1 MTCIVAVSDG
11 RTVVIGGDSAAT
23 GENELRLRADR
34 KVFCTGGY
42 AIGFTRSYRMGQIL
56 RYGVD
61 YPSPPREGSA
71 EELERFMVV
80 EFVEAVR
87 RAFTEKGF
95 AKKARRG
102 SGEWSEEG
110 QEVGGLFLVGVAGEI
125 FEIREDFYVGR
136 PAKPYSAVGFGATAA
151 LGALHALESQR
162 TLSLRERAHQ
172 ALAAS
177 EEYCSAVR
185 GPFFFVEME
194 PGTDAGR
201 CGGARKGESG

>member
-23 GENELRLRADR
+23 REQELRLRADQ
-34 KVFCTGGY
+34 KVFRVGEY

-61 YPSPPREGSA
+61 YPPPPDSATA

-87 RAFTEKGF
+87 QAFGDKGF
-95 AKKARRG
+95 AKKARQG

-110 QEVGGLFLVGVAGEI
+110 QEVGGLFLVGVAGEV
-125 FEIREDFYVGR
+125 FEVREDFYVGR
-136 PAKPYSAVGFGATAA
+136 PAKPYSAVGHGATVA
-151 LGALHALESQR
+151 LGALHALESQANM
-162 TLSLRERAHQ
+162 TLRERAHL
-172 ALAAS
+172 ALEAS
-177 EEYCSAVR
+177 EEYCSTVR
-185 GPFFFVEME
+185 GPFSFVEALASY
-194 PGTDAGR
+194 PA
-201 CGGARKGESG
+201 AR